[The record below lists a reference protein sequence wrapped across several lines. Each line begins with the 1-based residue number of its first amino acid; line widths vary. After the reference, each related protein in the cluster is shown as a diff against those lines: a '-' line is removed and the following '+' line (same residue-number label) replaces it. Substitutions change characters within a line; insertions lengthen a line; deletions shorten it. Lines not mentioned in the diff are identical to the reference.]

1 MITYIC
7 DKCKKEFKQPLDQ
20 ILLDESSLDLCAPC
34 RKLIHEDIKAYKK
47 KKYADIKKKL

>member
-20 ILLDESSLDLCAPC
+20 VISDGLVLDLCAPC
-34 RKLIHEDIKAYKK
+34 RTVIKKDIEDYKK
-47 KKYADIKKKL
+47 EKYSSIKKK